1 MPRTVFSSEGERKAA
16 QRAAGKRY
24 YLRNREKLLLKSK
37 EWKRRNPKKKRSEMS
52 AEEVQR
58 AREYKKRWYA
68 KNSERCAALQRA
80 RRADKNGAQAKS
92 RKAHYLK
99 NKQRI
104 LAQTAEYARRHPE
117 MRKQIQMRSLDK
129 NRAKRYEDWGCRE
142 AMRRGCVIGDRDA
155 VREVYQRAI
164 DLSKETGVRW
174 SVDHIIPLGLGGAHS
189 IENVQAML
197 HDLNQIKSGNPFWIC
212 ENGEYKD
219 WRDVPFSTWPDK
231 FLKIYNAVASYV
243 ESGRP
248 FYSMT
253 A

>member
-1 MPRTVFSSEGERKAA
+1 MSKGQKAKPRSEMTPEQLAHVRQYQREWRKKNAE
-16 QRAAGKRY
+16 RY
-24 YLRNREKLLLKSK
+24 YEKQRKRRADPKSGHKEWAAKWREKNRDRLNEKARD
-37 EWKRRNPKKKRSEMS
+37 WARRNPEKHKEKFL
-52 AEEVQR
+52 V
-58 AREYKKRWYA
+58 
-68 KNSERCAALQRA
+68 
-80 RRADKNGAQAKS
+80 
-92 RKAHYLK
+92 YL
-99 NKQRI
+99 NR
-104 LAQTAEYARRHPE
+104 
-117 MRKQIQMRSLDK
+117 
-129 NRAKRYEDWGCRE
+129 NRAKRYEDWGHRE
-142 AMRRGCVIGDRDA
+142 AVRRGCVIGDRDA

-197 HDLNQIKSGNPFWIC
+197 HDLNQTKSGNPFWIC

-231 FLKIYNAVASYV
+231 FLKIYNAVASHV